1 MANISGVNVAGGIT
15 PYTTDDTYPSHYAKY
30 GHGGYRTVDTK
41 DELSTIPDERKEE
54 GMVVYVSSEKIS
66 YKYNSSTE
74 KFEKLSLNKYV
85 DLSSY
90 YEKTE
95 TYSKTE
101 VNKLL
106 KTIDL
111 SSYYTKGEVDDLLEN
126 IDVEACKIIEVTSA
140 TSITSDYTISPD
152 ITEEVDDLKI
162 GQFAFVYKEINEDIS
177 GSLFLKIDEGAPI
190 EITNNESEDDLQA
203 GTNISINNNIISVT
217 GLKETYPILD
227 DAKKIRIS
235 SNGSL
240 IVTPK
245 RYDSE
250 KKDFVL
256 NNDAIANFSTA
267 LGFNCTAESQASNS
281 FVGGDK
287 STVSHE
293 DCFVFGEGLKTVKS
307 HQTVVGKYNT
317 GLPGWNDKA
326 AFEVGYGNSDSDR
339 KTVFVANT
347 NGYCASIYGFGTG
360 TADFAEYFEWKDGN
374 KSNEDRIGYMVQ
386 LNGDKIEF
394 ATSFDN
400 CIGVVTGTGGFIC
413 DAAPL
418 EWTNRYVKDN
428 WGRVSYVKNQNGEIV
443 PLENPTFDPLQEYKP
458 REQRQEWSPIG
469 MIGKVHIRHDGS
481 LKVGRFATCG
491 TNGIAKD
498 SATTGYRVLKVIDS
512 VSALVLVK

>member
-1 MANISGVNVAGGIT
+1 MANIPGVNVAGGIT
-15 PYTTDDTYPSHYAKY
+15 PYTTADKYPSHYAKY
-30 GHGGYRTVDTK
+30 GHGGYRTVETIS
-41 DELSTIPDERKEE
+41 ELYSISDERKEN
-54 GMVVYVSSEKIS
+54 GMLVYVSEADKV
-66 YKYNSSTE
+66 YKYNSSTD
-74 KFEKLSLNKYV
+74 KFEELSLNKYV

-90 YEKTE
+90 Y
-95 TYSKTE
+95 
-101 VNKLL
+101 
-106 KTIDL
+106 
-111 SSYYTKGEVDDLLEN
+111 TKAQVDDLLED
-126 IDVEACKIIEVTSA
+126 IEPVSCKIIEVSSA
-140 TSITSDYTISPD
+140 TSISSDYTISPS
-152 ITEEVDDLKI
+152 ITEKVEDLKI

-177 GSLFLKIDEGAPI
+177 GSLFLKIDEGEPI
-190 EITNNESEDDLQA
+190 EITNNESEDNLKA

-227 DAKKIRIS
+227 SAKNLRIS

-240 IVTPK
+240 TVIPE
-245 RYDSE
+245 RYDTE
-250 KKDFVL
+250 KKDYVL

-267 LGFNCTAESQASNS
+267 LGFDCKAEGQASNS

-287 STVSHE
+287 SIVSHE

-326 AFEVGYGNSDSDR
+326 AFEVGYGSSDSDR
-339 KTVFVANT
+339 KTVFVTNV

-360 TADFAEYFEWKDGN
+360 TADFAEYFEWMDGN
-374 KSNEDRIGYMVQ
+374 TSDEDRIGFMVQ
-386 LNGDKIEF
+386 LNGEKIEF

-418 EWTNRYVKDN
+418 EWVDKYLKDK
-428 WGRVSYVKNQNGEIV
+428 WGRVTYVENQNGEIV
-443 PLENPTFDPLQEYKP
+443 AQENPEFDASQEYIP
-458 REQRQEWSPIG
+458 REQRKEWSSIG

-491 TNGIAKD
+491 ENGVATD
-498 SATTGYRVLKVIDS
+498 SETTGYRVLKVIDNE
-512 VSALVLVK
+512 SALVLVK

>member
-15 PYTTDDTYPSHYAKY
+15 PYTAEDTYPSHYAKY
-30 GHGGYRTVDTK
+30 GHGGYRTVESET
-41 DELSTIPDERKEE
+41 ELNSIPDERKEE
-54 GMVVYVSSEKIS
+54 GMVVYVSDEKIS
-66 YKYNSSTE
+66 YKYNSSTK

-90 YEKTE
+90 YKKTE

-126 IDVEACKIIEVTSA
+126 IDTIACKVIEVTSA
-140 TSITSDYTISPD
+140 TSITSDYTISSG
-152 ITEEVDDLKI
+152 ITENVEDLKI

-177 GSLFLKIDEGAPI
+177 GSLFLKIDEGDPI
-190 EITNNESEDDLQA
+190 EITNNESEDDLKA
-203 GTNISINNNIISVT
+203 GTNISIKNNTISVT
-217 GLKETYPILD
+217 GLKETYPVLD
-227 DAKKIRIS
+227 STNKLLIT
-235 SNGSL
+235 SNGTL
-240 IVTPK
+240 TVFPK
-245 RYDSE
+245 RYDPE
-250 KKDFVL
+250 KRDFVP
-256 NNDAIANFSTA
+256 NNEANANFSTA
-267 LGFNCTAESQASNS
+267 LGFSCKAEGQASNS

-287 STVSHE
+287 SIVSHE
-293 DCFVFGEGLKTVKS
+293 DCFVFGEGLKTVQS

-326 AFEVGYGNSDSDR
+326 AFEVGYGSSDSNR

-374 KSNEDRIGYMVQ
+374 ESNEDRIGRMVQ
-386 LNGDKIEF
+386 LNGEKIEY

-418 EWTNRYVKDN
+418 EWANRYVKDK
-428 WGRVSYVKNQNGEIV
+428 WGRVTYVEKNGEMV
-443 PLENPTFDPLQEYKP
+443 AQENPEFDASQEYIP
-458 REQRQEWSPIG
+458 RGQRKEWSPIG
-469 MIGKVHIRHDGS
+469 MIGKVHIRHDGT
-481 LKVGRFATCG
+481 LVVGGFATCG
-491 TNGIAKD
+491 RNGLATH
-498 SATTGYRVLKVIDS
+498 SATTGYKVLKKIDAE
-512 VSALVLVK
+512 SALVLVK